1 MSESIVVLTVPTHR
15 GTYEAFSKLRNAPG
29 FHLGAAAVV
38 ERDENGQVRVADGV
52 DRETGAATTGG
63 SLVGMLVGVLGGPLG
78 MLLGLGAGALAGS
91 FVDASRLE
99 FGDDIVSD
107 FAKTVPPGGNAIL
120 AQVTEDGTAA
130 LDAFAASV
138 DGVLVRR
145 PVAEVISEIEA
156 QQQAA
161 EAAAEAARKAL
172 RDQKRRERQE
182 KAQERLDKIQESFN
196 ALKAKFRDEK
206 K

>member
-1 MSESIVVLTVPTHR
+1 
-15 GTYEAFSKLRNAPG
+15 
-29 FHLGAAAVV
+29 
-38 ERDENGQVRVADGV
+38 
-52 DRETGAATTGG
+52 
-63 SLVGMLVGVLGGPLG
+63 

-107 FAKTVPPGGNAIL
+107 FARTVSPGGNAIL

-172 RDQKRRERQE
+172 RDQKRQERQE
-182 KAQERLDKIQESFN
+182 KAQERLDKIQERFN

>member
-1 MSESIVVLTVPTHR
+1 
-15 GTYEAFSKLRNAPG
+15 
-29 FHLGAAAVV
+29 
-38 ERDENGQVRVADGV
+38 
-52 DRETGAATTGG
+52 
-63 SLVGMLVGVLGGPLG
+63 MLVGVLGGPLG

-107 FAKTVPPGGNAIL
+107 FARTVPPGGNAIL

-172 RDQKRRERQE
+172 RDQKRQERQE
-182 KAQERLDKIQESFN
+182 KAQERLDKIQERFN

>member
-1 MSESIVVLTVPTHR
+1 MSESIVVLTVPTHS

-29 FHLGAAAVV
+29 FHLGAAVVV

-99 FGDDIVSD
+99 LGDDIVSD
-107 FAKTVPPGGNAIL
+107 FARTVSPGGNAIL
-120 AQVTEDGTAA
+120 AQVTEDGAA

-172 RDQKRRERQE
+172 RDQKRQERQE
-182 KAQERLDKIQESFN
+182 KAQERLDKIQERFN

>member
-1 MSESIVVLTVPTHR
+1 MSESIVVLTVPTHS
-15 GTYEAFSKLRNAPG
+15 GTYEAFSKLRSAPG
-29 FHLGAAAVV
+29 FQLGAAVVV

-107 FAKTVPPGGNAIL
+107 FARTVPPGGNAIL
-120 AQVTEDGTAA
+120 AQVVEDAPAA
-130 LDAFAASV
+130 LNAFADSV
-138 DGVLVRR
+138 SATVVRR
-145 PVAEVISEIEA
+145 PVEEVVVEIEA
-156 QQQAA
+156 QQAAA
-161 EAAAEAARKAL
+161 EAAARAAREAVREHKKQEL
-172 RDQKRRERQE
+172 REKWDERIE
-182 KAQERLDKIQESFN
+182 N
-196 ALKAKFRDEK
+196 LKAKFQRNDK
-206 K
+206 